1 MGTCSESPNI
11 AASYISKV
19 LLPAAKAPQ
28 LSVSI
33 AEGKQAWALYRKW
46 LRLSGK
52 KAANS
57 LVGWTTATARESS
70 TGYEASDWSVHMDR

>member
-1 MGTCSESPNI
+1 MGTYSESPNI

-52 KAANS
+52 KAANKP
-57 LVGWTTATARESS
+57 LHVYPNCT
-70 TGYEASDWSVHMDR
+70 